1 MPAFAIVAVER
12 LRGRFVEQKVS
23 AVVAGSIRR
32 HDVQH
37 DAGAVGVPHAQ
48 LFPAVACLLTR
59 EYGMPNNS
67 VNRHYLNH

>member
-12 LRGRFVEQKVS
+12 FRSRFVEQNVS
-23 AVVAGSIRR
+23 ALVVGSIR
-32 HDVQH
+32 QH
-37 DAGAVGVPHAQ
+37 EIQHEAGAVGVPHAQ
-48 LFPAVACLLTR
+48 LLPAVACLLTR